1 MKKKENM
8 YSLDGQVAKFSEDF
22 EREAAKDSIYLQAD
36 QYERER
42 QLMQEIMEEEHRL
55 PAKIT
60 VVYENKTQPDDQFK
74 DNTLSLRGA
83 D

>member
-1 MKKKENM
+1 MKRSKPFIE
-8 YSLDGQVAKFSEDF
+8 FHEDF
-22 EREAAKDSIYLQAD
+22 EREAAKDSVYLQAD

-42 QLMQEIMEEEHRL
+42 QIMQEIMEEENRL

-60 VVYENKTQPDDQFK
+60 VIYENKTHPDDELK
-74 DNTLSLRGA
+74 DNALSLRGA